1 MKRFSLKA
9 SGIRVLSASF
19 AAALWLSVCSVG
31 GASAAEAPVPAN
43 NDGSM
48 TSGEASGGEY
58 AAYLE
63 QHADQ
68 PFTDGKYVLGTEAL
82 TAAEQ
87 PAEPETLDGAE
98 AYIIDEQNTWLE
110 YSVNIEK
117 AGLYHLS
124 LNYYPL
130 KGTGHA
136 IQLGF
141 MLDGAYPYAEMENV
155 SFSRIWVNE
164 DGQTVKKDEFG
175 NEVRPAQ
182 VEAPRWNTEWAE
194 NSTGIYERPYALY
207 LTQGEHTLR
216 VVRYT
221 EAAAVASIT
230 LTQYPE
236 APEYSDYLSTHADKE
251 TVRDISC
258 MIEAEDAVE
267 KSDNRLAATIDN
279 ANAGMS
285 PASYSVRVVNSFG
298 KDYWNTNG
306 QWATWTVPEE
316 LKPGMYCLRFRAKQ
330 NTSVGVAAFR
340 TLYINDQIPFSQ
352 AENLRFEYHDGWF
365 IQTAGGDEPYLF
377 YLEPGDVLKLEATTG
392 EMAEP
397 LNRIFASIEQFNDI
411 YQSIIMVTGPSPDMQ
426 RDYNIQKEIP
436 TLLDDLAAAR
446 ENVRQIDRMI
456 TAIMGETNTKTYFF
470 REFEQLLGRLIEDH
484 RLIITELSTFKSHI
498 DAYIAQT
505 YEFNTLQL
513 ELDSLYIMPADS
525 PEPQANPGIWASLA
539 FEFNRFIYSFIDDY
553 SLVHG
558 GNRTTI
564 TVWTSLGRDQ
574 AQAVKQMIE
583 EDFSIETGINVRFQ
597 MSATTLPEAILAG
610 LEPDVSLSVTQEV
623 PIDLALRG
631 QAVDLAPY
639 IAQLD
644 DEYMAQFSE
653 DAWIPFQY
661 EGGIYAMPITQDFN
675 MMFYRSD
682 ILEELGLELPETWD
696 EFYDVLRELQKNNM
710 EVGMREADS
719 ASAGVSTAINVYD
732 MFLLQRGGSYFNDE
746 LTKTAFESRE
756 GKAAF
761 LELVELYKSYG
772 LETSFDMRTRFR
784 SGEMPLLI
792 TAYSFYGQL
801 AATAIE
807 IQGRWGMT
815 TVPGTIRE
823 DGTIDKTVSS
833 TMTGAIMLKGA
844 ERRGVT
850 DEAFAFLKWWADADA
865 QVAYANAMES
875 IQGIAGRPAVAN
887 QAAFDQLNWSQAEK
901 DVLTQQYR
909 WATAVPQIPGMY
921 IINRSL
927 TNALRTS
934 YSGNVD
940 SLRQLNVQN
949 RLINE
954 ELTRK
959 RAEFESN
966 N

>member
-1 MKRFSLKA
+1 MKRLTLKA
-9 SGIRVLSASF
+9 CANKVAAIFLALTIGLSTCPVGAVGSAETAAPADSDGGTTLEGLEYQKYLANHSGQSF
-19 AAALWLSVCSVG
+19 T
-31 GASAAEAPVPAN
+31 EK
-43 NDGSM
+43 
-48 TSGEASGGEY
+48 E
-58 AAYLE
+58 
-63 QHADQ
+63 
-68 PFTDGKYVLGTEAL
+68 YVLTTEALRDSEQPAQAKLIDGTEAYVVD
-82 TAAEQ
+82 AE
-87 PAEPETLDGAE
+87 
-98 AYIIDEQNTWLE
+98 NTWLE
-110 YSVNIEK
+110 YAVNVDT
-117 AGLYHLS
+117 AGLYNIL
-124 LNYYPL
+124 LAYYPL
-130 KGTGHA
+130 EGTGHD

-141 MLDGAYPYAEMENV
+141 MVDGVYPYAELENV
-155 SFSRIWVNE
+155 GFSRIWVNE
-164 DGQTVKKDEFG
+164 NGLTFKKDEFG
-175 NEVRPAQ
+175 NEARPTQ
-182 VEAPRWNTEWAE
+182 VEAPRWNAEWVK
-194 NSTGIYERPYALY
+194 NSTGIYEKPYAVY
-207 LTQGEHTLR
+207 LTEGEHMLR

-221 EAAAVASIT
+221 EAAAIASVT
-230 LTQYPE
+230 LAQHPE
-236 APEYSDYLSTHADKE
+236 APDYAEYLAEHADKE
-251 TVRDISC
+251 TVQDAC
-258 MIEAEDAVE
+258 YVIEAEDAIE
-267 KSDNRLAATIDN
+267 KNDNRLAATIDST
-279 ANAGMS
+279 NAGMS

-306 QWATWTVPEE
+306 QWATWTVAED
-316 LKPGMYCLRFRAKQ
+316 LKPGLYCLRFRAKQ
-330 NTSVGVAAFR
+330 DTSVGVAAFR
-340 TLYINDQIPFSQ
+340 ALYINDQIPFSQ
-352 AENLRFEYHDGWF
+352 AKSLRFEYHDGWY

-397 LNRIFASIEQFNDI
+397 LNRIFTSIEQFNDI
-411 YQSIIMVTGPSPDMQ
+411 YQSIIMVTGTTPDMQ

-436 TLLDDLAAAR
+436 TLLDDLATAQ
-446 ENVRQIDRMI
+446 ENVRQIDWMI
-456 TAIMGETNTKTYFF
+456 TEVMGEANAKTYFF
-470 REFEQLLGRLIEDH
+470 REFEQLIDRLLEDH
-484 RLIITELSTFKSHI
+484 RLIITELSTFKSYI

-513 ELDSLYIMPADS
+513 ELDSLYIMSMDS
-525 PEPQANPGIWASLA
+525 PEPEANPGFWASLA
-539 FEFNRFIYSFIDDY
+539 FEFNRFFYSFIDDY
-553 SLVHG
+553 SMVREG
-558 GNRTTI
+558 EGSTI

-583 EDFSIETGINVRFQ
+583 EDFTLQTGINVRFQ
-597 MSATTLPEAILAG
+597 MSTTTLPEAILAG

-631 QAVDLAPY
+631 QVVNLAPY

-644 DEYMAQFSE
+644 DEYMAQFSK

-682 ILEELGLELPETWD
+682 ILGELGLKLPETWD
-696 EFYDVLRELQKNNM
+696 EFYEVLRELQKNNM
-710 EVGMREADS
+710 QVGMREADS
-719 ASAGVSTAINVYD
+719 ASAGVSTAINVFD
-732 MFLLQRGGSYFNDE
+732 MFLLQRGGSYFDE
-746 LTKTAFESRE
+746 SLTQTAFESRE
-756 GKAAF
+756 GKEAF
-761 LELVELYKSYG
+761 VELVELYKSYG

-784 SGEMPLLI
+784 SGEMPLII

-815 TVPGTIRE
+815 TVPGTVRE
-823 DGTIDKTVSS
+823 DGTVDKSVSS

-887 QAAFDQLNWSQAEK
+887 QAAFSRLNWSQEEK
-901 DVLTQQYR
+901 NVLSQQHQ
-909 WATAVPQIPGMY
+909 WATAIPQIPGMY

-934 YSGNVD
+934 YSDNVD